1 MAGRSALWLKL
12 AIFFGLLVIV
22 LPMLVGGWLMW
33 RRPLK
38 VDAWVSRIALGQA
51 GLTASQVETPEGGLT
66 VWEGGTGPAMV
77 LLHGAGDQAGAWA
90 RAVRPLVEQ
99 YRLLIPD
106 LPGHWKSAPRKG
118 PLGVD
123 QVLAGLE
130 AVVDSRCE
138 GERPVLVGNSLGAW
152 VSFLYAREHPDRV
165 ARIVAVN
172 GGPLLEPEPKVNL
185 FPSNRDEARETM
197 RGLLGPNTPMPPGF
211 VLDDVMRHARTGP
224 AARIAETAAD
234 MGPYLLDGR
243 LGEVTVPVD
252 LVWGDADQLLTL
264 AYANRMIEGL
274 PAVRLSVVK
283 ACGHLPQRECPDRFL
298 EVFQNVM
305 AQPPPLPAPEPGAE
319 EAEEA
324 G

>member
-1 MAGRSALWLKL
+1 MAGRAALWLKL

-38 VDAWVSRIALGQA
+38 VDAWMSRIALGQA
-51 GLTASQVETPEGGLT
+51 GLTATEVETPAGAMT
-66 VWEGGTGPAMV
+66 VWEGGAGPAMV

-90 RAVRPLVEQ
+90 RSVRPLVEQ
-99 YRLLIPD
+99 YRIVIPD
-106 LPGHWKSAPRKG
+106 LPGHWKSDPREG

-130 AVVDSRCE
+130 AVVDARCAD
-138 GERPVLVGNSLGAW
+138 ERPVLVGNSLGAW
-152 VSFLYAREHPDRV
+152 VSFLYALEHPGRV

-172 GGPLLEPEPKVNL
+172 GGPILEPDPKVNL

-243 LGEVTVPVD
+243 LGEVTVPAD
-252 LVWGDADQLLTL
+252 LVWGDGDQLLTL
-264 AYANRMIEGL
+264 EYANRMLEGL
-274 PAVRLSVVK
+274 PAARLSVVK
-283 ACGHLPQRECPDRFL
+283 GCGHLPQRECPDRFL
-298 EVFQNVM
+298 EVFRKVM
-305 AQPPPLPAPEPGAE
+305 AQPSPSPRLEPGPE